1 MSIYMIPAF
10 IVAIG
15 LLVAIH
21 EYGHFLVARLC
32 GIKVLRF
39 SVGFGKPIL
48 LRRAGPDQTEYCISA
63 LPLGGYVRMLDEREG
78 RIDPADQE
86 RTFQAQPIWQRIAV
100 LVAGPAANF
109 AFVIV
114 AFWILFL
121 IGVPAQR
128 AVVGAVAD
136 GSYAAAAGVAE
147 GDEIVAVD
155 GRAVTGWEAAYLGML
170 KDMSDDGVIRLS
182 VVTAGGTE
190 RQRTLD
196 VGAERNRLTEPGAL
210 LGGLGLSVWR
220 LPAVVGGFPNDSAA
234 ADAGMRAGDRI
245 VAIDGQPVGNF
256 NDLVDYMSAVT
267 TAAPIELLLD
277 RGGRELAVTVTPTPG
292 SRPETKFQLGVTP
305 DTSALDGMFSL
316 RQLGPLAAVPAALQ
330 RTVSETAYTLTM
342 LGRIVTGDVS
352 VKNLSGPISIAQ
364 FAGIAVERG
373 LDEYIRFLALISIS
387 LGVLNLLP
395 VPMLDGGQIVYQLI
409 EGATGKPLSER
420 AQIVGQQVGLFVLL
434 SVMGFAFYNDIARL
448 FGS

>member
-15 LLVAIH
+15 VLVAIH

-39 SVGFGKPIL
+39 SIGFGKPIWL
-48 LRRAGPDQTEYCISA
+48 KRAGPDQTEYCISA
-63 LPLGGYVRMLDEREG
+63 LPLGGYVRMLDERES
-78 RIDPADQE
+78 RIDPADRE
-86 RTFQAQPIWQRIAV
+86 RTFQAQPVWQRIAV

-109 AFVIV
+109 LFVIV
-114 AFWILFL
+114 AFWVLFL
-121 IGVPAQR
+121 HGVPAQR

-136 GSYAAAAGVAE
+136 ESYAAAAGVVE

-155 GRAVTGWEAAYLGML
+155 GQAVTGWEAAYLGML
-170 KDMSDDGVIRLS
+170 KDMSDDGVIGLS
-182 VVTAGGTE
+182 VVTAGGAQ

-196 VGAERNRLTEPGAL
+196 VGADRNRLTEPGAL

-220 LPAVVGGFPNDSAA
+220 LPAVVGGFPNVSAA
-234 ADAGMRAGDRI
+234 ADAGLSIGDRI
-245 VAIDGQPVGNF
+245 VAIGGQPVASF
-256 NDLVDYMSAVT
+256 SDLVDYMSGVT
-267 TAAPIELLLD
+267 TAAPIELLVE
-277 RGGRELAVTVTPTPG
+277 RGGREIVIAVTPTPAG
-292 SRPETKFQLGVTP
+292 RAEMQFQLGVNP
-305 DTSALDGMFSL
+305 DASELEGMFSL
-316 RQLGPLAAVPAALQ
+316 RKLGPLAAVPAALK

-364 FAGIAVERG
+364 FAGVAVERG
-373 LDEYIRFLALISIS
+373 LAEYIRFLALISIS
-387 LGVLNLLP
+387 LGILNLLP
-395 VPMLDGGQIVYQLI
+395 IPMLDGGQIVYQLI

-420 AQIVGQQVGLFVLL
+420 VQIVGQQVGLFVLL